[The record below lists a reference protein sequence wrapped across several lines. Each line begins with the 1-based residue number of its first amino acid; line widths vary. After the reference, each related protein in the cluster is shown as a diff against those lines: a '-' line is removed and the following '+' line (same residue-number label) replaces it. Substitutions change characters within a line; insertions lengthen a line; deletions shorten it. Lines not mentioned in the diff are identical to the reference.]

1 MRTLRWVLWRLPF
14 PRLELTATLL
24 WPCAVGFRTF
34 PLPVRQPV
42 FNFRLFISRRRSRV
56 GVAHKQ
62 EFGAWG
68 TMQLSPCVQ
77 YNKAEVKAQD
87 IDIIIRAKTL
97 CCGT

>member
-34 PLPVRQPV
+34 PLPIRQPV

-56 GVAHKQ
+56 GMNSQTKVWSMGDDAVIPMRSIS
-62 EFGAWG
+62 EA
-68 TMQLSPCVQ
+68 
-77 YNKAEVKAQD
+77 KAKYK
-87 IDIIIRAKTL
+87 I
-97 CCGT
+97 